1 MLQMVVS
8 ALGVLPTGGLLMQRT
23 VTAQVGADL
32 AWPGLIAMISS
43 SGFTA
48 HPPDHANRQLMFY
61 LPAIDGPWQCDVLA
75 RVGDLT
81 GSMSSITL
89 IANDGGAANISRR
102 SEAAAIK
109 TVASLLHETF
119 RLSDKSV
126 LHEEAPIDASSPAT
140 EITRPAVIIGAVVL
154 LLVILMGF
162 SW

>member
-1 MLQMVVS
+1 M
-8 ALGVLPTGGLLMQRT
+8 PMQRT
-23 VTAQVGADL
+23 VTAQVSADV

-43 SGFTA
+43 AGITA

-61 LPAIDGPWQCDVLA
+61 LPAIDGPWQCDLVV

-81 GSMSSITL
+81 GSMSLITL
-89 IANDGGAANISRR
+89 TANDGGAANVSRR

-109 TVASLLHETF
+109 SVASLVNNTF
-119 RLSDKSV
+119 GISDKSV
-126 LHEEAPIDASSPAT
+126 LDEEAPVEASSLSP

-154 LLVILMGF
+154 LLAVLMGF